1 MYLDK
6 ATQRSK
12 ILAFFLDYG
21 SMTVRDAFEKL
32 NINSPTKR
40 ISELRRMG
48 YDIVGI
54 RETRTKQNGD
64 TVGYIR
70 YYLNGL
76 NEIPRIVEGT
86 KVSFV
91 PGFVPFADWSL
102 KRCNDEYLSGTI
114 TYINWEH
121 ENFTVE
127 FDCGGTKQREAFKFS
142 QIGVEVKLNG

>member
-1 MYLDK
+1 MYVDK

-12 ILAFFLDYG
+12 ILAYFLDNG
-21 SMTVRDAFEKL
+21 SMTVRDAFEEL

-54 RETRTKQNGD
+54 RETRIKKNGNK
-64 TVGYIR
+64 VGYIR

-76 NEIPRIVEGT
+76 ADIPKILEGM

-91 PGFVPFADWSL
+91 PGFTPFADWSL
-102 KRCNDEYLSGTI
+102 KQCKDGYIDGTI

-121 ENFTVE
+121 ENFAVE
-127 FDCGGTKQREAFKFS
+127 YDCGGTKQREAFKFS
-142 QIGVEVKLNG
+142 QIGGEVKLNG